1 METRQLHIVT
11 GAFGYTGQ
19 YITRRL
25 LALGQRVRTLT
36 GHPDRPNPFGEQV
49 QAAWFNFDDPL
60 ALVESLR
67 GADVLYNTYWVRFS
81 HGTVTFD
88 QAVENT
94 RTLIRA
100 AQEAGVRRVVHVSIA
115 NPSLDSPLP
124 YYHSKALLEEAV
136 RTSGLSYAI
145 LRPTVIFGPEDI
157 LINNM
162 AWLVRRF
169 PLFVVPGDGQY
180 GLQPIFVQDMAGLAV
195 RVAQEDENI
204 VLDAVGPE
212 SYTFDELLR
221 LIARTLG
228 RRVRLLHLP
237 PGVALL
243 LSRLVGLAVRDVVLT
258 REEVQGL
265 MANLLVSHS
274 PPTGETRLSEW
285 LRQNAEQVGSRYASE
300 LKRHYT

>member
-49 QAAWFNFDDPL
+49 QAARFNFDDPL

-100 AQEAGVRRVVHVSIA
+100 AQEADVRRVVHVSIA